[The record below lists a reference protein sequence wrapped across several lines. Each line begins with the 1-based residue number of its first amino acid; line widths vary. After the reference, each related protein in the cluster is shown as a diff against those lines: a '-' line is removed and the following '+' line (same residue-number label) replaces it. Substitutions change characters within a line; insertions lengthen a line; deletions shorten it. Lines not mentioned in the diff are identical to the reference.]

1 MDYRKVA
8 EVFAHMCQEIL
19 GDNLVGV
26 YLHGSAAMGCFNPQK
41 SDLDLLV
48 VVENSVSDEVKIVF
62 MEQLVK
68 LNNKAPEKG
77 IEMSIVKRSVCNPFC
92 YPTPFELHFSN
103 THLNWFLE
111 NPQDY
116 IAKMQGTDPDLA
128 AHVTITRA
136 YGRVL
141 YGAKISDVFGMVP
154 KEDYIDSIW
163 LDIENAA
170 EDILENSVYVIL
182 NLCRVLAYLKEDL
195 ILSKKDGGMW
205 GLRFLEQT
213 AADMGS
219 IKNAKDN
226 QDLCGKVTEWT
237 CCDVE
242 KFRKLILVALTYYT
256 EEKMEADADLQTKS
270 DFSEDVMKIQ
280 GESDSEWKVHFAEMM
295 LCMIK
300 NCRDIYV

>member
-8 EVFAHMCQEIL
+8 EAFAQMSQDIL

-41 SDLDLLV
+41 SDIDLLI
-48 VVENSVSDEVKIVF
+48 VVENSVPDEAKLAF
-62 MEQLVK
+62 MERLVK
-68 LNNKAPEKG
+68 LNDKAPEKG
-77 IEMSIVKRSVCNPFC
+77 IEMSIVKHSVCNPFC

-116 IAKMQGTDPDLA
+116 IVKMKGTDPDLA

-136 YGRVL
+136 YGKVL
-141 YGAKISDVFGMVP
+141 YGAEISDVFGPVP

-170 EDILENSVYVIL
+170 EDVLKNPVYVIL

-195 ILSKKDGGMW
+195 ILSKKDGGIW

-213 AADMGS
+213 AADKGNT
-219 IKNAKDN
+219 KNAEDN

-242 KFRKLILVALTYYT
+242 KFRKLILAALTYYT
-256 EEKMEADADLQTKS
+256 EEKGEAEADLQIKS
-270 DFSEDVMKIQ
+270 DLAEDVMKMQ
-280 GESDSEWKVHFAEMM
+280 EEFNQELEVQFAEAMFE
-295 LCMIK
+295 MIK
-300 NCRDIYV
+300 NCKSS